1 MQKESMKQRIYINDV
16 AVRDG
21 FQIEKNII
29 STETKIALI
38 DALSETGIAKI
49 ETTSFVH
56 PKLVPNMADAA
67 EVLANIKR
75 VADVTYSVLVP
86 NLKGMERAIAT
97 HNAQGR
103 IDEINVVMSAS
114 ETHNRANV
122 NRTCEESFA
131 DFAIM
136 VKMAS
141 EADIRINGTVSTSF
155 GCPFE
160 GYVPQ
165 TRVMGFAKRY
175 VDLGFNGVTLADTT
189 GMANPAQVER
199 LSAAAVAQFRNIE
212 LTLHFHNTR
221 GMGLANV
228 VAGIRAGIVHYDGS
242 LAGLG
247 GCPFAPGATGN
258 ICTEDMV
265 NMLEDMDF
273 DTGVDLDK
281 LLAAAVKMPA
291 IVGHDVTGQV
301 MRAGK
306 TMHLHAVPEKL
317 YTQ

>member
-1 MQKESMKQRIYINDV
+1 MQKEDMKQRIYINDV

-75 VADVTYSVLVP
+75 AADVTYSVLVP
-86 NLKGMERAIAT
+86 NLKGMERAVAT
-97 HNAQGR
+97 HKSGAR
-103 IDEINVVMSAS
+103 IDEVNVVVSVS

-122 NRTCEESFA
+122 NRTCDESFA

-136 VKMAS
+136 VGMAR
-141 EADIRINGTVSTSF
+141 EAGIRINGSLSTSF

-160 GYVPQ
+160 GYVPES
-165 TRVMGFAKRY
+165 RVLAFAARFA
-175 VDLGFNGVTLADTT
+175 DLGFDGVNLADTT

-199 LSAAAVAQFRNIE
+199 LSAAAVTRLPKIE

-306 TMHLHAVPEKL
+306 TMHLHAVPDKL

>member
-1 MQKESMKQRIYINDV
+1 MKQRIFINDV

-21 FQIEKNII
+21 FQIEKDII

-38 DALSETGIAKI
+38 DALSDTGIAKI

-56 PKLVPNMADAA
+56 PKLVPNMADAV

-75 VADVTYSVLVP
+75 VDNVTYSVLVP

-97 HNAQGR
+97 HKSQGR
-103 IDEINVVMSAS
+103 IDEINVVVSVS

-122 NRTCEESFA
+122 NRTCDESFA

-136 VKMAS
+136 VKMAKD
-141 EADIRINGTVSTSF
+141 AGIRINGSLSTSF

-160 GYVPQ
+160 GHVPEE
-165 TRVMGFAKRY
+165 RVLAFAKRFA
-175 VDLGFNGVTLADTT
+175 DLGYEGVSLADTT

-199 LSAAAVAQFRNIE
+199 VSAAAVMQFPQIE

-228 VAGIRAGIVHYDGS
+228 VAGIKAGITHYDGS

-273 DTGVDLDK
+273 DTGVDLDL
-281 LLAAAVKMPA
+281 LLAAAVKMPMV
-291 IVGHDVTGQV
+291 VGHDVPGQV

-306 TMHLHAVPEKL
+306 TLHLHAVPDKL